1 MARIDYIDVDN
12 ATENVKRVFAGLPR
26 PLNIFRLAAH
36 AERCL
41 RPLVGLGAA
50 ILGKSK
56 LDPRLRELAILQVAH
71 LSGAQYE
78 WTQHE
83 ALALHVGATSA
94 EVLAIA
100 EGRPVELPERAA
112 RVVAFTTEVVRD
124 VRASDEAFDA
134 VREFLDEREIVE
146 LVIAIGY
153 YMSLARLM
161 VTLDVDAEP
170 AVGAELIETIR

>member
-1 MARIDYIDVDN
+1 MARIDYVDVER
-12 ATENVKRVFAGLPR
+12 ATENVKRVLSGLPR

-56 LDPRLRELAILQVAH
+56 LDARLRELAILQVAH
-71 LSGAQYE
+71 LSGADYK

-83 ALALHVGATSA
+83 ALALHVGATPD
-94 EVLAIA
+94 EVAAIA
-100 EGRPVELPERAA
+100 EGRPSELPKRAA
-112 RVVAFTTEVVRD
+112 QVVAFTTEVVRD
-124 VRASDEAFDA
+124 VRASDAAFA
-134 VREFLDEREIVE
+134 SVRAFLDEREIVE

-153 YMSLARLM
+153 YMALARLM
-161 VTLDVDAEP
+161 VTLDVDPEP
-170 AVGAELIETIR
+170 AVGGALVDAIR